1 MFFWFYTTFKK
12 KALLLNV
19 LETESLRAWPK
30 LYIPRT
36 LNTDLILWHTQLI
49 VSAENENIQT
59 SVHLEVLNS
68 HMLWAKHLIR
78 QCWKHPNIC
87 SSGGFK
93 QSCDL
98 GRRSLWIF
106 GETSRHLFI
115 WRFFNNHMLWA
126 EHLTYSIQMSFIIDV
141 LMIMVAKLPCKS
153 AAL

>member
-1 MFFWFYTTFKK
+1 MGESKASQSAFWFYTTFKK

-78 QCWKHPNIC
+78 QCWKHPNFC

-93 QSCDL
+93 WSCNLSRKSHWVIGKHPNICSSAGFEQS
-98 GRRSLWIF
+98 
-106 GETSRHLFI
+106 
-115 WRFFNNHMLWA
+115 
-126 EHLTYSIQMSFIIDV
+126 Y
-141 LMIMVAKLPCKS
+141 
-153 AAL
+153 ALSKISY